1 MAYIELDKKKIARLR
16 KEAQQFQDDI
26 VCAVGTNFMETV
38 AEAENRMIFDIL
50 NGLESEPTADVVET
64 EILKEHLRNL
74 TGMFTDELGFVLSLN
89 VVLDAIDFVRE
100 KRKEGGAE

>member
-1 MAYIELDKKKIARLR
+1 MAGKARPSLRAKTLANVERSNLSNTDKECIRVVFKRIEDEEWKKWNIA
-16 KEAQQFQDDI
+16 
-26 VCAVGTNFMETV
+26 
-38 AEAENRMIFDIL
+38 
-50 NGLESEPTADVVET
+50 TADVVET